1 MTHSMQQEAD
11 VALDQ
16 LHHPMNVHH
25 RLLVPLAQIG
35 THLCVK
41 VLQLTNQNGINN
53 VMTTYITLLHHYYI
67 LIPLGFAGYYVGL
80 GRIYRALI

>member
-1 MTHSMQQEAD
+1 MQQEAD

-16 LHHPMNVHH
+16 LHHPMDVHH

-41 VLQLTNQNGINN
+41 VLQLTHKSK
-53 VMTTYITLLHHYYI
+53 LH
-67 LIPLGFAGYYVGL
+67 
-80 GRIYRALI
+80 